1 MIHRVLLNI
10 VIRHV
15 TKKFIKRNNFM
26 PNFELSINGEYP
38 LTILNHGLIK
48 LIMSMKYR
56 YSKIGYTIPNWGRSG
71 LKES

>member
-1 MIHRVLLNI
+1 
-10 VIRHV
+10 
-15 TKKFIKRNNFM
+15 M